1 MSKNKKKVNIL
12 ILKPNLSNE
21 EISKREGEFVS
32 ESECKY
38 IIKSDTDAYYIDE
51 NETDGIKNKKKLLF
65 KFRKNV
71 IPNEIC
77 INAYNAL
84 EDHAQKKNH
93 NRGAASGKIKL
104 NKLPNHV
111 GKITKTDKFRVFYK
125 TKSGKVSRDN
135 ISNMSKSNIAGYYDR
150 PDRNEY
156 NKKYNSIKKTK
167 KNNKKAVNKS
177 VLARLLPKAVPM
189 CRITK
194 FTKDEPEKWKSV
206 IPLVK
211 EADKLFKHLVPDR
224 YSIQIARANKTPD
237 FQIAKTAYSTITVNY
252 DWRTAIHRDSGDL
265 EEGFGNLCVLE
276 KVKSKIEKDGE
287 NGKVE
292 KDKKDGKDNSVGF
305 KGCMLSFPRFG
316 ACIDV
321 RQGDFLAMDVHEYHS
336 NTELEGN
343 GRLSVVCYLRKK
355 MLSCVK

>member
-12 ILKPNLSNE
+12 ILKPLFSNE

-51 NETDGIKNKKKLLF
+51 DETDGTDGIKNKKKLLF

-77 INAYNAL
+77 VNAYNAL

-150 PDRNEY
+150 PDRNNY
-156 NKKYNSIKKTK
+156 NKTK
-167 KNNKKAVNKS
+167 KHNKKTVK
-177 VLARLLPKAVPM
+177 M
-189 CRITK
+189 CRMTK

-211 EADKLFKHLVPDR
+211 EADKLFKQLVPDR
-224 YSIQIARANKTPD
+224 YSIQISRAMKTPD

-287 NGKVE
+287 KDGENGKV
-292 KDKKDGKDNSVGF
+292 KKGESIGY

-355 MLSCVK
+355 MLNCVK